1 MAGLREI
8 QGQIRSVKNTAK
20 LTNAMKMVASVRL
33 GKLEQKTKEGSK
45 YHDAFEGL
53 FKRIMNIVGEID
65 HPLSKDPI
73 GGKHLFILITGDKG
87 LCGSY
92 NSNVLKL
99 LADRIKELNL
109 QADDYMVYSIGKKG
123 RSLALYRGVS
133 LLDDYVENLS
143 SDLPDEDMKEILG
156 RITDGYISGEWR
168 EVEIL
173 YTKYINQSK
182 YLASSS
188 TLLPFRVEESAEQEN
203 VDSWIFEPGPDVIA
217 KMLVPVA
224 VKGIVFRSLQ
234 ESMTCEQAARMI
246 AMTQATDNA
255 KDIEKQKTKLFNKL
269 RQEAIT
275 SELLDIIGGAEAI
288 N

>member
-8 QGQIRSVKNTAK
+8 QGQIRSVRNTAK

-33 GKLEQKTKEGSK
+33 GKLEQKTKEGSQ

-65 HPLSKDPI
+65 HPLSKDPK
-73 GGKHLFILITGDKG
+73 GGKHLFVLITGDKG
-87 LCGSY
+87 FCGAY

-99 LADRIKELNL
+99 LGDRIKGLNL
-109 QADDYMVYSIGKKG
+109 EEDDYAVYSIGKKG
-123 RSLALYRGVS
+123 RSLALFRGVS
-133 LLDDYVENLS
+133 LLEDFTENLS
-143 SDLPDEDMKEILG
+143 SDLPDEDMKKILG
-156 RITDGYISGEWR
+156 KITDGYISGEWR
-168 EVEIL
+168 EVEIV

-182 YLASSS
+182 YMATNS
-188 TLLPFRVEESAEQEN
+188 TLLPFKIEESDEKED
-203 VDSWIFEPGPDVIA
+203 VGSWIFEPSPDIIA

-224 VKGIVFRSLQ
+224 VRGIVFRALQ

-255 KDIEKQKTKLFNKL
+255 KDIEKQKQKLFNKL

>member
-65 HPLSKDPI
+65 HPLSKEPI
-73 GGKHLFILITGDKG
+73 GGRHLFILITGDKG

-109 QADDYMVYSIGKKG
+109 ETDDYMVYSIGKKG
-123 RSLALYRGVS
+123 RSLALYKGVS
-133 LLDDYVENLS
+133 LLDEYIENLS

-156 RITDGYISGEWR
+156 KITDGYVSGE
-168 EVEIL
+168 
-173 YTKYINQSK
+173 
-182 YLASSS
+182 
-188 TLLPFRVEESAEQEN
+188 
-203 VDSWIFEPGPDVIA
+203 
-217 KMLVPVA
+217 
-224 VKGIVFRSLQ
+224 
-234 ESMTCEQAARMI
+234 
-246 AMTQATDNA
+246 
-255 KDIEKQKTKLFNKL
+255 
-269 RQEAIT
+269 
-275 SELLDIIGGAEAI
+275 
-288 N
+288 

>member
-20 LTNAMKMVASVRL
+20 LTNAMKMVASVKL
-33 GKLEQKTKEGSK
+33 GKLEQKTKEGSQ

-65 HPLSKDPI
+65 HPLSKDPK
-73 GGKHLFILITGDKG
+73 GGKHLFVLITGDKG
-87 LCGSY
+87 FCGAY
-92 NSNVLKL
+92 NSNILKL
-99 LADRIKELNL
+99 LASRISDLKLEK
-109 QADDYMVYSIGKKG
+109 DDYSVYSIGKKG
-123 RSLALYRGVS
+123 RSLALFRGLS
-133 LLDDYVENLS
+133 LLEDYTENLS
-143 SDLPDEDMKEILG
+143 AELPDEDMKEILG
-156 RITDGYISGEWR
+156 KLSDGYVSGEWR

-173 YTKYINQSK
+173 YTKYVNQSK
-182 YLASSS
+182 YIASSS
-188 TLLPFRVEESAEQEN
+188 TLLPFKVEESGEKE
-203 VDSWIFEPGPDVIA
+203 DIESWIFEPSPEIIA

-224 VKGIVFRSLQ
+224 IRGMVFRSLQ

-255 KDIEKQKTKLFNKL
+255 KDIEKQKQKLFNKL

>member
-20 LTNAMKMVASVRL
+20 LTNAMKMVASVKL
-33 GKLEQKTKEGSK
+33 GKLEQKTKEGSQ

-65 HPLSKDPI
+65 HPLSKDPK
-73 GGKHLFILITGDKG
+73 GGKHLFVLITGDKG
-87 LCGSY
+87 FCGAY

-99 LADRIKELNL
+99 LGERVDALKLEK
-109 QADDYMVYSIGKKG
+109 DDYAVYSIGKKG
-123 RSLALYRGVS
+123 RSLALFRGVS
-133 LLDDYVENLS
+133 LLEDYTENLS

-156 RITDGYISGEWR
+156 KLTDGYISGDWR

-173 YTKYINQSK
+173 YTKYVNQSK
-182 YLASSS
+182 YIASSS
-188 TLLPFRVEESAEQEN
+188 TLLPFKIEESDEKE
-203 VDSWIFEPGPDVIA
+203 DIGSWIFEPSPEIIA

-224 VKGIVFRSLQ
+224 VRGIVFRALQ
-234 ESMTCEQAARMI
+234 ESLTCEQAARMI

-255 KDIEKQKTKLFNKL
+255 KDIEKQKQKLFNKL

>member
-8 QGQIRSVKNTAK
+8 QGQIRSVRNTAK

-33 GKLEQKTKEGSK
+33 GKLEQKTKEGSQ

-65 HPLSKDPI
+65 HPLSKDPK
-73 GGKHLFILITGDKG
+73 GGKHLFVLITGDKG
-87 LCGSY
+87 FCGAY

-99 LADRIKELNL
+99 LGDRVKGLNL
-109 QADDYMVYSIGKKG
+109 EEDDYAVYSIGKKG
-123 RSLALYRGVS
+123 RSLALFRGVS
-133 LLDDYVENLS
+133 LLEDFTENLS
-143 SDLPDEDMKEILG
+143 SDLPDEDMKKILG
-156 RITDGYISGEWR
+156 KITDGYISGEWR
-168 EVEIL
+168 EVEIV

-182 YLASSS
+182 YMATNS
-188 TLLPFRVEESAEQEN
+188 TLLPFKIEESDEKED
-203 VDSWIFEPGPDVIA
+203 VGSWIFEPSPDIIA

-224 VKGIVFRSLQ
+224 VRGIVFRALQ

-255 KDIEKQKTKLFNKL
+255 KDIEKQKQKLFNKL